1 MVLLLKHE
9 CLAVLLSYSTLWS
22 KSLCSCV
29 VAIENGFFV
38 AVFTTLRT
46 HCAVCQKTTFE
57 YYFACKMIVHFVM
70 LPLLL
75 SGQAQ
80 LSSGLLFRYI
90 SVKIGGRYIHGRYY
104 ILTENRQ
111 QSCGRYTQIGR
122 KTHSRKTQCRLYMQ
136 NKWLPR
142 LRSKYQI

>member
-1 MVLLLKHE
+1 MALWLKPE
-9 CLAVLLSYSTLWS
+9 YLAVLLSYSTSRS

-29 VAIENGFFV
+29 VAIEKGLFV

-80 LSSGLLFRYI
+80 LSSGLLYHDIGQIVKCSLSSDLASWYVRCPSARMDSSP
-90 SVKIGGRYIHGRYY
+90 SVHQYVSQ
-104 ILTENRQ
+104 LTPA
-111 QSCGRYTQIGR
+111 ST
-122 KTHSRKTQCRLYMQ
+122 
-136 NKWLPR
+136 
-142 LRSKYQI
+142 